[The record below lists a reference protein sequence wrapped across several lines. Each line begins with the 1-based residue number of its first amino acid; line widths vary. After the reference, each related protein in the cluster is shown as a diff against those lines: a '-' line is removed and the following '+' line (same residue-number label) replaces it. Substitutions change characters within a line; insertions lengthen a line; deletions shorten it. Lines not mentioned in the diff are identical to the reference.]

1 MRGLRESARK
11 VNKDQVRFLASG
23 ILFGFLVGYVVAYGI
38 YEPRVKEVADAPP
51 EAGNLGMTAAAIG
64 PSGGAP
70 GQAAPGQGAP
80 GDPGGSPSG
89 QETMAMVL
97 QQLGELKERVAKDPK
112 DVEALTHLGNFFQ
125 DAGKYEQA
133 VDYYRKALELKPK
146 EVNTRTDMGICLRE
160 MGRPDEAIAEFKQ
173 SLKDAPDHWQT
184 WLNLAIVSLYD
195 KHDVATAASALGQ
208 VEALKPDHPGLPALR
223 EAIKQARSGS

>member
-1 MRGLRESARK
+1 M
-11 VNKDQVRFLASG
+11 NKDQVRFLVSG

-64 PSGGAP
+64 PSGAGPAGGA
-70 GQAAPGQGAP
+70 GG
-80 GDPGGSPSG
+80 PGGPPQG
-89 QETMAMVL
+89 DATMAMVL
-97 QQLGELKERVAKDPK
+97 QQIGEFKERLAKDPK
-112 DVEALTHLGNFFQ
+112 DVEALTGLGNFFQ

-133 VDYYRKALELKPK
+133 IDYYRKALELKPK

-160 MGRPDEAIAEFKQ
+160 LGRPDEAIAEFKR
-173 SLKDAPDHWQT
+173 SLQDDPQHWQT

-195 KHDVATAASALGQ
+195 KNDTATAASALGQ
-208 VEALKPDHPGLPALR
+208 VEALRPNHPGLPALR
-223 EAIKQARSGS
+223 EAIKKARSGA